1 MRTVISLRVGMDDLE
16 LKHEAMPT
24 VAANELVELLLSQ
37 ERLLHS
43 DEQPFTK
50 EEILDAFAQYA
61 ETHPKGNRPTDPDGE
76 QIISHVRRFLNIDSE
91 KHEPLLL
98 GPDPT
103 VRLKYN
109 ALRHAIS
116 ILAQIPEDAE
126 GEISD
131 VTRVLEDK
139 QEGIFG
145 LMFQRENQFRFRL
158 RYHTPEALK
167 SSTERVVAAT
177 ASRPANEL
185 NPAIK
190 ASATTA
196 IAGVRDALEVTFDE
210 VLMKTPAGEIAQR
223 GEVHTVGSRSGLA
236 WYVAFRSPQYVLL
249 WLSLILMLIDLA
261 LETFAPQIELIN
273 LHFTTW
279 LGGTLERLTTA
290 AFTAYFFAVLLD
302 YMKLRARFSGATSAF
317 IDWETG

>member
-1 MRTVISLRVGMDDLE
+1 MRTVISLRIGMDNLE
-16 LKHEAMPT
+16 LKREALPT
-24 VAANELVELLLSQ
+24 HAASELVELLLSQ

-50 EEILDAFAQYA
+50 PEILDAFTQYA
-61 ETHPKGNRPTDPDGE
+61 EEHPRPGRPTDPDGE
-76 QIISHVRRFLNIDSE
+76 QIINHVRRFLNID
-91 KHEPLLL
+91 HENHELLLL
-98 GPDPT
+98 GSDPT
-103 VRLKYN
+103 VKLRYN

-116 ILAQIPEDAE
+116 ILSQIPQDAE
-126 GEISD
+126 DEVSD
-131 VTRVLEDK
+131 VTRIIEDK

-167 SSTERVVAAT
+167 ASSERVVAAT
-177 ASRPANEL
+177 TSRPADEL
-185 NPAIK
+185 NPAIR

-196 IAGVRDALEVTFDE
+196 IAGVNGSLEAVFDE
-210 VLMKTPAGEIAQR
+210 VLMKTPAGEIAQQ
-223 GEVHTVGSRSGLA
+223 GEVHTVGSRTGLA

-249 WLSLILMLIDLA
+249 WLSLGLVIVDLL
-261 LETFAPQIELIN
+261 LETITPQVEIVN

-302 YMKLRARFSGATSAF
+302 YVKLRAKFSGTTAAF